1 LVLFTIIENQTISV
15 NIKSPKFQKTTFAAV
30 KTRRYLKHL
39 SASISLVILA
49 LGFSLL
55 GLLTFTGRNRDGV
68 IDTLS
73 LENTSAIV
81 GSLISILIGASFLV
95 AASVFWSRYS
105 RRMD

>member
-1 LVLFTIIENQTISV
+1 
-15 NIKSPKFQKTTFAAV
+15 
-30 KTRRYLKHL
+30 
-39 SASISLVILA
+39 
-49 LGFSLL
+49 
-55 GLLTFTGRNRDGV
+55 LTFTSRNRDGV

-73 LENTSAIV
+73 LENTSALV